1 MSFRKIPFK
10 ERWKVMKDPVF
21 GNLYKV
27 SNHGRVKSLSRV
39 VVVERNDG
47 IVYNRKINPKTIEFR
62 EFDGFLG
69 FTVSLT
75 DRDEVTNKVIKKSS
89 TRYVHKEVAVLFIPN
104 PDKEKYINVEH
115 IDGNINNNASSNL
128 RWITAS
134 DSIRKSTKNR
144 TEKNKNVLRDYNIK
158 KSIYRNIDA
167 DTKRKIILDYC
178 ARGLVYRE
186 LVVKYGYTMGV
197 IRKVIMNK

>member
-1 MSFRKIPFK
+1 MSYKKVPFK
-10 ERWKVMKDPVF
+10 ERWKVMKDPIF
-21 GNLYKV
+21 KDLYKV
-27 SNHGRVKSLSRV
+27 SNHGRVKSMSRV
-39 VVVERNDG
+39 TIVERDDG
-47 IVYNRKINPKTIEFR
+47 ITYERRVTPKLIDFR
-62 EFDGFLG
+62 EFAGLLG
-69 FTVSLT
+69 FTVFMSY
-75 DRDEVTNKVIKKSS
+75 RDEDEVKTIKKSS
-89 TRYVHKEVAVLFIPN
+89 TRYVHKEVAVLFVPN
-104 PDKEKYINVEH
+104 PDKELYVNVEH
-115 IDGNINNNASSNL
+115 IDGDINNNISTNL

-134 DSIRKSTKNR
+134 DSSRKSTKNR